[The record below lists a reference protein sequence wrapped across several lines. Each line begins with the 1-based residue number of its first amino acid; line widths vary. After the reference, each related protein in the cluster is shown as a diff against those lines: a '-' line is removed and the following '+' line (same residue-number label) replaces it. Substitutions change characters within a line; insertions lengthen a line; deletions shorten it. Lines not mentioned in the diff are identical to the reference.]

1 MTPTTAASPGRLG
14 RLRRD
19 FGRSE
24 TRWAF
29 AFLLPWIIG
38 FIIFTGG
45 PMIAS
50 LVFSFTNL
58 GLRPSFDFVG
68 TANYARMLSDPRVVL
83 ALQNTAFY
91 TILHLP
97 PAVTVAL
104 PLARKPPPVGWARA

>member
-1 MTPTTAASPGRLG
+1 MTAMTAGSPGRLG
-14 RLRRD
+14 RLRQD
-19 FGRSE
+19 LGRSE

-38 FIIFTGG
+38 FIIFTAG

-58 GLRPSFDFVG
+58 GLRPNFDFVG
-68 TANYARMLSDPRVVL
+68 TTNYERLVSDSRVVL

-91 TILHLP
+91 TILHVPL
-97 PAVTVAL
+97 ALAVAL
-104 PLARKPPPVGWARA
+104 LLAMMLL